1 MSAAEVAKK
10 YGLHS
15 PNIIS
20 VWRNRYVN
28 SEKSIN
34 FAPENDTKVVEETCM
49 VDKSKAELEA
59 ELAKVKKE
67 LEWSRLEKKALEVL
81 IEVAEKKWH
90 QYQKKNLGP
99 SSRKSLQARK
109 PVSQSRL
116 QAVWPLQIGLLST
129 KRAYRWA
136 Y

>member
-1 MSAAEVAKK
+1 MRKRGSNYSLEERLRIIKEYETSSMSAAEVAKK

-15 PNIIS
+15 PNIIT

-28 SEKSIN
+28 SEKSIT
-34 FAPENDTKVVEETCM
+34 FAPENDTKVLEETCM

-90 QYQKKNLGP
+90 QYQKK
-99 SSRKSLQARK
+99 KSGAKQ
-109 PVSQSRL
+109 
-116 QAVWPLQIGLLST
+116 
-129 KRAYRWA
+129 
-136 Y
+136 